1 METGG
6 VDQIQLVS
14 IFYKEPKI
22 STDELREYLEVTKL
36 PGRFRFPQGSFSP
49 EPGGPF
55 PGLIRAARVPHGVLP
70 AEGVAGAKGVEEVHR
85 EPLLNLLV
93 RVEQP
98 IPPAGKLSSKF
109 YSIGGELH

>member
-1 METGG
+1 MCLLLEHLQSISSCNLRHTAAKKSFAVFVPVGPVGG
-6 VDQIQLVS
+6 AGVL
-14 IFYKEPKI
+14 
-22 STDELREYLEVTKL
+22 
-36 PGRFRFPQGSFSP
+36 
-49 EPGGPF
+49 
-55 PGLIRAARVPHGVLP
+55 HGVLP

-109 YSIGGELH
+109 